1 MSKEKLD
8 NIVALIKDAS
18 KYAGTSPVAL
28 SWNEFQK
35 YVKDS
40 FENPDWTNLSKD
52 ISALGG
58 WRNLKTVY
66 FGESITGTA
75 LKIKDEASKV
85 RKAAKSKVLRDMLT
99 DATNTALNKNFGE
112 FFYTLPKLPKREA
125 VLERHQHLIISDTHF
140 GSDLDP
146 ETGVRAYGA
155 AEESRSMAKVITG
168 TLDFKTN
175 HRKNTKIF
183 VNILGDI
190 IQGKIHDVQSSAAL
204 AIQIC
209 RAIYVL
215 GKSLHI
221 LASEFPEVEVNCATG
236 NHDRDPSVH
245 HDRASTDKYNSF
257 ATPIY
262 YALKQQLSHLP
273 NVKFNISKAPF
284 FGYESFGAH
293 YWATH
298 GDNQIR
304 TPNTM
309 GAINVSS
316 LENEINKIN
325 ARPNTPKYN
334 VFMVGHIHTGMKI
347 TMKNGTTLIT
357 NPPLIPTD
365 QYALSLNLSP
375 DAPTGQQLFES
386 VDGYPCGDLRT
397 LWVTEEDR
405 QDQSLDSIIQ
415 PFSGL

>member
-1 MSKEKLD
+1 MSNLD
-8 NIVALIKDAS
+8 SIINLIKQAA
-18 KYAGTSPVAL
+18 KKLETSPASL
-28 SWNEFQK
+28 GWNDFQK
-35 YVKDS
+35 FLKESYD
-40 FENPDWTNLSKD
+40 NPDWENIKQDVSD
-52 ISALGG
+52 AGG
-58 WRNLKTVY
+58 WKTLKTVY
-66 FGESITGTA
+66 FGEKVTHTA
-75 LKIKDEASKV
+75 LKLKSEATKIRKASK
-85 RKAAKSKVLRDMLT
+85 KAALKSLIAEET
-99 DATNTALNKNFGE
+99 TAAIAKNFGE

-146 ETGVRAYGA
+146 STGVRAYGA
-155 AEESRSMAKVITG
+155 EEESRSMAKIVTG

-175 HRKNTKIF
+175 HRRNTKLF

-190 IQGKIHDVQSSAAL
+190 IQGKIHDPQSSADL

-262 YALKQQLSHLP
+262 YALKQQLAHLP

-284 FGYESFGAH
+284 FGYESFGAN
-293 YWATH
+293 YWCTH
-298 GDNQIR
+298 GDNQIKV
-304 TPNTM
+304 PNPM
-309 GAINVSS
+309 GAINVGS

-325 ARPNTPKYN
+325 ARPNTPKYD

-375 DAPTGQQLFES
+375 DSPTGQQLFES
-386 VDGYPCGDLRT
+386 VPGYPCGDLRT

-405 QDQSLDSIIQ
+405 KNQSLDSIIQ

>member
-1 MSKEKLD
+1 MGQAAKHYKIPAATL
-8 NIVALIKDAS
+8 
-18 KYAGTSPVAL
+18 G
-28 SWNEFQK
+28 WNEFQRFLKEK
-35 YVKDS
+35 YDTV
-40 FENPDWTNLSKD
+40 DWSNISKVV
-52 ISALGG
+52 AEVGG
-58 WRNLKTVY
+58 WRNLRTVH
-66 FGESITGTA
+66 FGEA
-75 LKIKDEASKV
+75 LSEEAVKV
-85 RKAAKSKVLRDMLT
+85 KGLAAKIRKSTKVEVTREIFKKST
-99 DATNTALNKNFGE
+99 DAAINKTFGGPD
-112 FFYTLPKLPKREA
+112 FFYTLPKLPKRET

-155 AEESRSMAKVITG
+155 VEESRSMAKVVTG

-175 HRKNTKIF
+175 YRKNTKLY

-190 IQGKIHDVQSSAAL
+190 IQGKIHDAQSSADL
-204 AIQIC
+204 AIQVC

-245 HDRASTDKYNSF
+245 PDRATTDKYNSF

-262 YALKQQLSHLP
+262 YAVKQQLAHLP

-284 FGYESFGAH
+284 FGYESFGEN
-293 YWATH
+293 YWCTH
-298 GDNQIR
+298 GDNQIKA
-304 TPNTM
+304 PSPM
-309 GAINVSS
+309 SAINVGS

-325 ARPNTPKYN
+325 SRLNTPKYS
-334 VFMVGHIHTGMKI
+334 VFMIGHIHTAMKL
-347 TMKNGTTLIT
+347 TLKNGTTLIT

-365 QYALSLNLSP
+365 QYALSLNLDP

-386 VDGYPCGDLRT
+386 VEGHPCGDLRT
-397 LWVTEEDR
+397 LWITEADR
-405 QDQSLDSIIQ
+405 QNQSLDSIIK
-415 PFSGL
+415 PFDGL